1 MARTRRQRTRR
12 DTSGPSAFVVG
23 LAVLLVVGVGTYLG
37 FAKDLPFSSD
47 FKVKAVFES
56 ANSIRANS
64 PVRIAGVNVGKVVD
78 IERQDGTDAAV
89 VTFEVKDKGLPIHKD
104 ATAKIRPRIF
114 LEGNFFLDLQP
125 GTPQTPT
132 IGDGDTL
139 PITQT
144 STPVQ
149 LDQLLTSL
157 QSDTREDL
165 KAALDGFGT
174 ALTYEPTAEDDA
186 DHDPDVRGQTAAEA
200 FNDTY
205 EVGGRAL
212 KNVSIVN
219 EATLGTELHDLSK
232 LIAGFGK
239 VTGALS
245 TREENLK
252 ELISNFNTTVG
263 SFAAEQDNLR
273 TTIRTLGPTLQTANR
288 TFASLNAAFP
298 NTRAF
303 AREILPGVRE
313 TPATIDASFP
323 WITQTRRLLGPQELQ
338 GLAKDLRP
346 TTAALSKVVDTS
358 LTLFPQADLI
368 AKCATRVILPTGD
381 IKIEDGT
388 LSTDREN
395 YKEFW
400 YAMVGLAGEGANF
413 DGNGGYV
420 RFQTGGGD
428 QTVSTGKV
436 GGAAGDVL
444 FANAASKPLGTRP
457 AFPGKRPPYNSTAPC
472 FEQKIPDLNGAKVG
486 GVEGGVSPGAARSAI
501 SEQLKA
507 EGRGVKKT
515 GVAEK
520 QSSVAGALAD
530 RLNPFRGVTVG
541 K

>member
-1 MARTRRQRTRR
+1 MARRASSGRRRG
-12 DTSGPSAFVVG
+12 TSGPSAFAVG
-23 LAVLLVVGVGTYLG
+23 ALVLLLVGVGTYLG
-37 FAKDLPFSSD
+37 FAKDLPFTSD
-47 FKVKAVFES
+47 FRMKAVFES
-56 ANSIRANS
+56 ANSIRKNS

-78 IERQDGTDAAV
+78 VQRQDGTDAAV
-89 VTFEVKDKGLPIHKD
+89 VTFELKDKGLPVHKD

-125 GTPQTPT
+125 GTPGTPT

-144 STPVQ
+144 ATPVQ
-149 LDQLLTSL
+149 LDEVLTAL

-186 DHDPDVRGQTAAEA
+186 DQDPDVRGETAAEA

-205 EVGGRAL
+205 DRGGRAL
-212 KNVSIVN
+212 KNLAIVN
-219 EATLGTELHDLSK
+219 EATLGTEPRDLSK
-232 LIAGFGK
+232 LIAGLGR
-239 VTGALS
+239 VTTALAS
-245 TREENLK
+245 REDDLK
-252 ELISNFNTTVG
+252 GLVTSFNTTMG
-263 SFAAEQDNLR
+263 ALAAEQTNLR
-273 TTIRTLGPTLQTANR
+273 ATVRTLAPTLASANR
-288 TFASLNAAFP
+288 AFASLNAAFP

-303 AREILPGVRE
+303 AREILPGVRA
-313 TPATIDASFP
+313 TPGTITASFP
-323 WITQTRRLLGPQELQ
+323 WIAQTRRLLGPAELQ
-338 GLAKDLRP
+338 GLARDLRP

-358 LTLFPQADLI
+358 LTLFPQADLV

-381 IKIEDGT
+381 IKIQDGT

-400 YAMVGLAGEGANF
+400 YAMVGLAGEGQNF

-420 RFQTGGGD
+420 RFQTGGGS

-486 GVEGGVSPGAARSAI
+486 GAEGGVSAGAARSAI
-501 SEQLKA
+501 GEQLRAAQSRKRDA
-507 EGRGVKKT
+507 APST
-515 GVAEK
+515 GD
-520 QSSVAGALAD
+520 SVAGALAE
-530 RLNPFRGVTVG
+530 RLNPFRGATVG